1 MDNTNNENV
10 MNEFKTP
17 KVFFPI
23 ILLII
28 FLVICLFLILYKVNL
43 TGKTSQ
49 SKEEITKNVLIV
61 LFFGLIIF
69 FVCVSLVPNFKD
81 IKKIFEQISSVTY
94 IIIYTIFLILFF
106 RLVPSDTI
114 NSYAYIILPVTI
126 ALGALM
132 FYKSASYSYVDRFD
146 MNYERIKMMIL
157 LFCLIT
163 IFIIYYK
170 TDPGGYISEYFG
182 YSSLLTIIISVFAFL
197 YLIIVLTLPDK
208 IAQPEK
214 GDKSNNFLNNF
225 SSISVYGSLA
235 FLIFLV
241 VITIILY
248 TYPGG
253 FLNDV
258 DTSTASI
265 VLILIICI
273 LSSIILG
280 ANLFP
285 EIFDKS
291 QASTKVNTFKKSLLV
306 LFGVIISGLIIG
318 WIAYNIQH
326 YAGQSSLTTLL
337 LNLAIIVLVL
347 GLIYKTIN
355 VKLPVANSNKN
366 AFFSLLLN
374 TVLYIPCIFSG
385 FFDSIGKTFSGE
397 AKAATTGSIMMLVTT
412 ILLISVYFIFPTILN
427 KINLQGGKQLVNR
440 PVYTD
445 SLYSLGTYQDL
456 NGSDTFDYQYAISFW
471 VFIDSAPPN
480 TNGSYSKFTSLL
492 NFGNKPNVLYNGQT
506 NTLKIVTQQKDLK
519 ETTNNKL
526 IDFDEDG
533 NRIIYRNKNMLLQ
546 KWNNIILNYNGGV
559 LDIFLNGELVKSD
572 IGVVPYH
579 TLDNLTIGQDNGL
592 KGGICNVV
600 YFRHPLTVSN
610 IYFLYKMV
618 KDKTPPVINESNVTI
633 LKENVNTSTS
643 AVTTVV

>member
-10 MNEFKTP
+10 MKEFKTP

-28 FLVICLFLILYKVNL
+28 FLVISLFLILYKVNL

-49 SKEEITKNVLIV
+49 SKEEITKNVLII

-69 FVCVSLVPNFKD
+69 FICVSLVPGFKD
-81 IKKIFEQISSVTY
+81 VRKIFEQISGVTY
-94 IIIYTIFLILFF
+94 IIIYTIFIILFF
-106 RLVPSDTI
+106 RLMPSDTL
-114 NSYAYIILPVTI
+114 NDYAYLILPITI
-126 ALGALM
+126 AIGAIA
-132 FYKSASYSYVDRFD
+132 FYKSASYSYIDKFD

-157 LFCLIT
+157 MFCLIT
-163 IFIIYYK
+163 LFIVYYK

-182 YSSLLTIIISVFAFL
+182 YTYLLSIIISVFAFL
-197 YLIIVLTLPDK
+197 YLLIVLTLPDK
-208 IAQPEK
+208 VLQPEK

-225 SSISVYGSLA
+225 SSISVYGSLG
-235 FLIFLV
+235 FLIFII
-241 VITIILY
+241 VITSILY

-253 FLNDV
+253 FLNDI
-258 DTSTASI
+258 DMSTAAI
-265 VLILIICI
+265 ILILIICI
-273 LSSIILG
+273 LFCILLG

-285 EIFDKS
+285 ETFDKTQS
-291 QASTKVNTFKKSLLV
+291 SSKVNTFKKSLLV
-306 LFGVIISGLIIG
+306 LFGIIISGLVIA
-318 WIAYNIQH
+318 WIAYNIQN
-326 YAGQSSLTTLL
+326 YSGQSSLPSLL

-355 VKLPVANSNKN
+355 VKLPTGNSNKN
-366 AFFSLLLN
+366 AFFSLILN
-374 TVLYIPCIFSG
+374 TVLYIPCLFSG
-385 FFDSIGKTFSGE
+385 LFDSIGSIVSGE
-397 AKAATTGSIMMLVTT
+397 SKAATSGSIMMLVTT
-412 ILLISVYFIFPTILN
+412 ILLISVYFIYPNVLN
-427 KINLQGGKQLVNR
+427 KINLQGGNQLVNK

-445 SLYSLGTYQDL
+445 TLYSLGTYQEL

-471 VFIDSAPPN
+471 VYIDAVAPN

-506 NTLKIVTQQKDLK
+506 NTLKIVTQQKYLK

-546 KWNNIILNYNGGV
+546 KWNNIILNYSGGV

-600 YFRHPLTVSN
+600 YFKRPLTASN
-610 IYFLYKMV
+610 IFFLYKMV
-618 KDKTPPVINESNVTI
+618 KDKTPPTSNESNVTI

-643 AVTTVV
+643 AVTTVA

>member
-10 MNEFKTP
+10 IKELKTP

-43 TGKTSQ
+43 FGKTSQ

-61 LFFGLIIF
+61 LFFGLLVFSI
-69 FVCVSLVPNFKD
+69 CVSLVPGLKD
-81 IKKIFEQISSVTY
+81 IKKIFEQISGVTY
-94 IIIYTIFLILFF
+94 IIIYTIFIILFF
-106 RLVPSDTI
+106 RLTPSDTI
-114 NSYAYIILPVTI
+114 NSYANIILPVTI
-126 ALGALM
+126 ALGALV
-132 FYKSASYSYVDRFD
+132 FYKSASYSYIDKFD

-163 IFIIYYK
+163 LFIVYYK

-182 YSSLLTIIISVFAFL
+182 FASLITIIISVFAFL
-197 YLIIVLTLPDK
+197 YLLIVLTLPDK
-208 IAQPEK
+208 VLQPEK
-214 GDKSNNFLNNF
+214 GDKTNNFLKNF
-225 SSISVYGSLA
+225 SGLSVYGTLGFLA
-235 FLIFLV
+235 FIII
-241 VITIILY
+241 ITITLY
-248 TYPGG
+248 NYPGG
-253 FLNDV
+253 FLNDT
-258 DTSTASI
+258 DMSTAAI

-273 LSSIILG
+273 LWSVLLG

-285 EIFDKS
+285 ETYGPS
-291 QASTKVNTFKKSLLV
+291 QSSSKVNIFKKSLLV
-306 LFGVIISGLIIG
+306 LFGIIISGLIIG
-318 WIAYNIQH
+318 WLAYNIQH
-326 YAGQSSLTTLL
+326 YAGQSSLPSLL
-337 LNLAIIVLVL
+337 LNVAIIVLVL

-355 VKLPVANSNKN
+355 VKLPTGNSNKN
-366 AFFSLLLN
+366 AFFSLIVN
-374 TVLYIPCIFSG
+374 TLLYIPCIFSG
-385 FFDSIGKTFSGE
+385 LFDSVGKTVSGE
-397 AKAATTGSIMMLVTT
+397 AKAASTGSIMMLVST
-412 ILLISVYFIFPTILN
+412 ILLIGVYFIFPNVLN

-445 SLYSLGTYQDL
+445 TLYSLGTYQEL

-471 VFIDSAPPN
+471 VYIDAVPPN
-480 TNGSYSKFTSLL
+480 TNSSYNKYTSLL

-506 NTLKIVTQQKDLK
+506 NTLMVTIQQKDLK

-533 NRIIYRNKNMLLQ
+533 NRIIYKNKNMLLQ
-546 KWNNIILNYNGGV
+546 KWNNIIINYNGGV

-572 IGVVPYH
+572 IEVVPYY
-579 TLDNLTIGQDNGL
+579 TIDNLTIGQDNGL

-600 YFRHPLTVSN
+600 YFKRPLTSTN
-610 IYFLYKMV
+610 IFFLYKMV
-618 KDKTPPVINESNVTI
+618 KDSTPPISNESDVTI
-633 LKENVNTSTS
+633 LKQDVNTSTS

>member
-10 MNEFKTP
+10 MKEFKTP

-28 FLVICLFLILYKVNL
+28 FLVISLFLILYKVNL

-69 FVCVSLVPNFKD
+69 SICVSLVPGFKD
-81 IKKIFEQISSVTY
+81 VRKIFEQISGVTY
-94 IIIYTIFLILFF
+94 IIIYTIFIILFF
-106 RLVPSDTI
+106 RLMPSDTL
-114 NSYAYIILPVTI
+114 NDYAYLILPITI
-126 ALGALM
+126 AIGAIA
-132 FYKSASYSYVDRFD
+132 FYKSASYSYIDKFD

-157 LFCLIT
+157 MFCLIT
-163 IFIIYYK
+163 LFIVYYK

-182 YSSLLTIIISVFAFL
+182 YTYLLSIIISVFAFL
-197 YLIIVLTLPDK
+197 YLLIVLTLPDK
-208 IAQPEK
+208 VLQPEK

-225 SSISVYGSLA
+225 SSISVYGSLG
-235 FLIFLV
+235 FLIFII
-241 VITIILY
+241 VITSILY

-253 FLNDV
+253 FLNDI
-258 DTSTASI
+258 DMSTGAI
-265 VLILIICI
+265 ILILIICI
-273 LSSIILG
+273 LFCILLG

-285 EIFDKS
+285 ETFDKTQS
-291 QASTKVNTFKKSLLV
+291 SSKVNTFKKSLLV
-306 LFGVIISGLIIG
+306 LFGIIISGLIIA
-318 WIAYNIQH
+318 WIAYNIQN
-326 YAGQSSLTTLL
+326 YSGQSSLPSLL

-355 VKLPVANSNKN
+355 VKLPTGNSNKN
-366 AFFSLLLN
+366 AFFSLILN
-374 TVLYIPCIFSG
+374 TVLYIPCLFSG
-385 FFDSIGKTFSGE
+385 LFDSIGSIVSGE
-397 AKAATTGSIMMLVTT
+397 SKAATSGSIMMLVTT
-412 ILLISVYFIFPTILN
+412 ILLISMYFIYPNVLN
-427 KINLQGGKQLVNR
+427 KINLQGGNQLVNK

-445 SLYSLGTYQDL
+445 TLYSLGTYQEL

-471 VFIDSAPPN
+471 VYIDAVAPN

-506 NTLKIVTQQKDLK
+506 NTLKIVTEQKDLK
-519 ETTNNKL
+519 KTTNNKL

-533 NRIIYRNKNMLLQ
+533 NRIIYKNKNMLLQ
-546 KWNNIILNYNGGV
+546 KWNNIIINYNGGV

-600 YFRHPLTVSN
+600 YFKRPLTASN
-610 IYFLYKMV
+610 IFFLYKMV
-618 KDKTPPVINESNVTI
+618 KDKTPPTSNESNVTI

-643 AVTTVV
+643 AVTTVS